1 MFQSLTSYLLG
12 TFAALFPI
20 ANPMGAV
27 VIFYSLTSAYS
38 HRYRLKLASK
48 TALNVILVLMT
59 FFLVGK
65 LILDLFGLSLGVLRI
80 AGGLIVGHTAWD
92 MVAAK
97 HKLTTEEHQ
106 AAIDQEDISF
116 TPMAIPII
124 SGPGAIGVAI
134 GQATLVREWIDY
146 LGCLLGI
153 GLLGVIVYLF
163 LRLGEPLIRR
173 LGKTGMGALN
183 RILGFLIL
191 AIAIQ
196 LISNGT
202 LELLKNAA
210 PNLFK

>member
-1 MFQSLTSYLLG
+1 MWQSLTYYLFG
-12 TFAALFPI
+12 TLVALFPI

-27 VIFYSLTSAYS
+27 VIFYSLTADDS
-38 HRYRLKLASK
+38 HRYRLKLARK
-48 TALNVILVLMT
+48 TALNVILVLVT
-59 FFLVGK
+59 FFLIGK

-80 AGGLIVGHTAWD
+80 AGGLIVGHTAWE

-97 HKLTTEEHQ
+97 RKLTTEEQQ
-106 AAIDQEDISF
+106 AAVDQEDISF

-153 GLLGVIVYLF
+153 GLLGGIVYLF
-163 LRLGEPLIRR
+163 LRLGEPMIEK
-173 LGKTGMGALN
+173 LGETGMGAMN

-191 AIAIQ
+191 AISIQ

-202 LELLKNAA
+202 LELIKNAA
-210 PNLFK
+210 PNLLK

>member
-1 MFQSLTSYLLG
+1 MWQSLTSYLFG
-12 TFAALFPI
+12 TLVALFPI

-27 VIFYSLTSAYS
+27 VIFYSLTADDSR
-38 HRYRLKLASK
+38 RYRLKLARK
-48 TALNVILVLMT
+48 TALNVIFVLVT
-59 FFLVGK
+59 FFLIGK

-80 AGGLIVGHTAWD
+80 AGGLIVGHTAWE

-97 HKLTTEEHQ
+97 RKLTTEEQQ
-106 AAIDQEDISF
+106 AAVDQEDISL

-134 GQATLVREWIDY
+134 GQATLVREWVDY

-153 GLLGVIVYLF
+153 GLLGGIVYLF
-163 LRLGEPLIRR
+163 LRLGEPMIEK
-173 LGKTGMGALN
+173 LGETGMGALN

-196 LISNGT
+196 LISNGI

-210 PNLFK
+210 PNLLK

>member
-1 MFQSLTSYLLG
+1 MWQSLTYYLFG
-12 TFAALFPI
+12 TLAALFPI

-27 VIFYSLTSAYS
+27 VIFYSLTAEDS
-38 HRYRLKLASK
+38 HRYRLKLARK
-48 TALNVILVLMT
+48 TALNVILVLVT

-65 LILDLFGLSLGVLRI
+65 VILDLFGLSLGVLRI
-80 AGGLIVGHTAWD
+80 AGGLIVGHTAWE

-97 HKLTTEEHQ
+97 HKLTKDERE
-106 AAIDQEDISF
+106 AAVDQEDISF

-134 GQATLVREWIDY
+134 GQATQVKEAIDY

-153 GLLGVIVYLF
+153 GLLGGIVYLF
-163 LRLGEPLIRR
+163 LRLGAPLIER
-173 LGKTGMGALN
+173 LGETGMGALN

-202 LELLKNAA
+202 LELLRNAA

>member
-1 MFQSLTSYLLG
+1 MWQSLTYYLFG
-12 TFAALFPI
+12 TLVALFPI

-27 VIFYSLTSAYS
+27 VIFYSLTADDS
-38 HRYRLKLASK
+38 HRYRLKLARK
-48 TALNVILVLMT
+48 TALNVILVLVT
-59 FFLVGK
+59 FFLIGK

-80 AGGLIVGHTAWD
+80 AGGLIVGHTAWE
-92 MVAAK
+92 MVAVK
-97 HKLTTEEHQ
+97 RKLTTKEQQ
-106 AAIDQEDISF
+106 AAVDQEDISF

-153 GLLGVIVYLF
+153 GLLGGIVYLF
-163 LRLGEPLIRR
+163 LRLGEPMIEK
-173 LGKTGMGALN
+173 LGETGMGAMN

-191 AIAIQ
+191 AISIQ

-202 LELLKNAA
+202 LELIKNAA
-210 PNLFK
+210 PNLLK